1 MIKFIKSLFLDNPST
16 KDELEFLPAAQEI
29 LETPASP
36 AGRALL
42 FTLCTLFALVI
53 IWAFVGRIDLV
64 AVARGRIIPTE
75 RVKEIQPVE
84 KGIVRAIHVFE
95 GKEVKAGDI
104 LIELDP
110 TETTSDRDSTASDL
124 MSAKLNLD
132 RLVQLATAIEKP
144 KAEMLEYVP
153 TIVEGTGE
161 QQIQNQKSLFAAGLN
176 GYRSNVQGVMEE
188 LNEKRSELNA
198 AEAEI
203 KRLSD
208 TLPLVQERK
217 EKRAELAKQGYSSR
231 MEYLQAEQEFVDIRE
246 SLTRQQKSR
255 DAVKHAIDG
264 LSEKLKNTRAEQE
277 IVIRSEIDETRTK
290 IASMEQQ
297 LTKYAERTNQTQI
310 PAPIDGTVQQLS
322 ISTEGGVVTPA
333 QQLMVIVP
341 KDSGLEVEAFV
352 ENKDIGFIE
361 PNQKVA
367 VKIDTFKFTR
377 YGLIDGKVIS
387 LSQDAVLR
395 EEQQKGLP
403 PTRPE
408 EQQALYKARIKLD
421 KTTMNV
427 DGRKVPLSAG
437 MTVTAEIK
445 TGDQRVIEYI
455 LSPILQYADE
465 AMRER

>member
-1 MIKFIKSLFLDNPST
+1 MIKFIKSLFQDNPSN

-42 FTLCTLFALVI
+42 FTLCTLFALTV
-53 IWAFVGRIDLV
+53 IWAFVGRIDIV

-75 RVKEIQPVE
+75 RVKEIQPSE
-84 KGIVRAIHVFE
+84 KGVVIAIHVSE
-95 GKEVKAGDI
+95 GKEVKAGDV
-104 LIELDP
+104 LVELNP
-110 TETTSDRDSTASDL
+110 TETASDRDSTGSELTGAR
-124 MSAKLNLD
+124 LNLD
-132 RLVQLATAIEKP
+132 RLNQLAAAIQQPLSETT
-144 KAEMLEYVP
+144 EYVP
-153 TIVEGTGE
+153 GMAEGA
-161 QQIQNQKSLFAAGLN
+161 QALQIENQKQLFAAGLN

-188 LNEKRSELNA
+188 LNEKQSELKA

-208 TLPLVQERK
+208 TLPLVRERK
-217 EKRAELAKQGYSSR
+217 EKRGELAKQGYGSR

-246 SLTRQQKSR
+246 SLSRQEKTR
-255 DAVKHAIDG
+255 DGVAHAIDG
-264 LSEKLKNTRAEQE
+264 LNEKLKSTRAEQE
-277 IVIRSEIDETRTK
+277 ITIRREIDETRTK
-290 IASMEQQ
+290 VQSLEQQ
-297 LTKYAERTNQTQI
+297 LGKYKERAEQTRI
-310 PAPIDGTVQQLS
+310 VSPIDGTVQQLV
-322 ISTEGGVVTPA
+322 IGTVGGVVTPA

-341 KDSGLEVEAFV
+341 KESGLEVEAFV

-361 PNQKVA
+361 PGQEAA

-377 YGLIDGKVIS
+377 YGLIPGKVIS
-387 LSQDAVLR
+387 LSRDAVLQ
-395 EEQQKGLP
+395 EAQQKGLP

-408 EQQALYKARIKLD
+408 EQQALYKARIKPE
-421 KTTMNV
+421 KTEMNI
-427 DGRKVPLSAG
+427 DGRMVPLSPG

-455 LSPILQYADE
+455 LNPVLQYAHD